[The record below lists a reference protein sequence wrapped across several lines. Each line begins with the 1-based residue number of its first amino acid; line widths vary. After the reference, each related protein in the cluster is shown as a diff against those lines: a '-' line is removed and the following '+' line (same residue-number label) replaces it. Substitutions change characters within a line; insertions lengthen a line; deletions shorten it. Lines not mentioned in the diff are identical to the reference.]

1 MAIHVVVTIRKTS
14 EPTWEFLL
22 VVVEVVEVVPQQ
34 GTCSPNKGVSSRG
47 EQIDEEVE
55 GRVGWRYM

>member
-14 EPTWEFLL
+14 EPTWEFPL
-22 VVVEVVEVVPQQ
+22 VVEVVEVVPQQ

-55 GRVGWRYM
+55 GRVGRRYM

>member
-1 MAIHVVVTIRKTS
+1 MAMHVVVTIRKTS
-14 EPTWEFLL
+14 EPTWEFPL
-22 VVVEVVEVVPQQ
+22 VVVEEEVPQQ

-55 GRVGWRYM
+55 GRVGRRYM

>member
-22 VVVEVVEVVPQQ
+22 VVVEVEVVPQQ

-55 GRVGWRYM
+55 GRVGRRYM

>member
-14 EPTWEFLL
+14 EPTWEFPL
-22 VVVEVVEVVPQQ
+22 VVVVEVVPQQ

>member
-14 EPTWEFLL
+14 EPTWEFPL
-22 VVVEVVEVVPQQ
+22 VMVVVEVVPQQ
-34 GTCSPNKGVSSRG
+34 GTCSPNKGMSSRG

-55 GRVGWRYM
+55 GRVGRRYM